1 MTDPLGQSQVLPY
14 ITELAKQGYQ
24 FTILSF
30 EKKKKYFKEKGII
43 EKIAKE
49 HSINWVP
56 LFFTSRP
63 PVLAKIYDRW
73 KLLRKALQLHRKE
86 KFDMVHCRSYIAS
99 EAGLTLK
106 QKTGIKLLF
115 DMRGFW
121 ADERVD
127 NGQWD
132 LKKTFYKKL
141 YQHYK
146 RKEKEFLLNA
156 DGIVSLTK
164 AGKNHLLSLP
174 EYKELSIDVIPCCA
188 DLNHFDYNKTDERL
202 RNQLKNEL
210 GISSGQKVIIY
221 SGSIGG
227 WYMTA
232 EMFDFYKLLLVK
244 HPEFVMLIL
253 TKDDRDKVINEAIA
267 AGIPGD
273 KIFVTYA
280 LREQMPGFL
289 SLSDC
294 SIFFIR
300 PTFSKTASSPTKHAE
315 LMGMGVP
322 VICNDI
328 GDTGTIINATGTGA
342 VIHSFDESSY
352 MIVIDKLPELCALP
366 KSMIRQKAFEYFD
379 LKTGAKAYE
388 RLYERI
394 LNKM

>member
-30 EKKKKYFKEKGII
+30 EKKKKYYKEKGII

-99 EAGLTLK
+99 EAGLKLK
-106 QKTGIKLLF
+106 QKTGIKFLF

-127 NGQWD
+127 NGQWN
-132 LKKTFYKKL
+132 LKKTFYRKL

-146 RKEKEFLLNA
+146 RKEREFLLSS

-174 EYKELSIDVIPCCA
+174 EYKKLSIDVIPCCA

-210 GISSGQKVIIY
+210 GISSGQKVITY

-232 EMFDFYKLLLVK
+232 EMFDFYKLLLIK
-244 HPEFVMLIL
+244 HPGFVMLIL

-273 KIFVTYA
+273 KIFVRYA

-315 LMGMGVP
+315 LMGMGIP

-342 VIHSFDESSY
+342 IIHSFEESSY
-352 MIVIDKLPELCALP
+352 RLVIDKLSELFALP

-379 LKTGAKAYE
+379 LKTGASAYE
-388 RLYERI
+388 KLYKRI
-394 LNKM
+394 LN

>member
-1 MTDPLGQSQVLPY
+1 MGQSQVLPY

-30 EKKKKYFKEKGII
+30 EKKKKYYKEKGII

-99 EAGLTLK
+99 EAGLKLK
-106 QKTGIKLLF
+106 QKTGIKFLF

-127 NGQWD
+127 NGQWN
-132 LKKTFYKKL
+132 LKKTFYRKL

-146 RKEKEFLLNA
+146 RKEREFLLSA

-210 GISSGQKVIIY
+210 GISSGQKVITY

-232 EMFDFYKLLLVK
+232 EMFDFYKLLLIK
-244 HPEFVMLIL
+244 HPGFVMLIL

-273 KIFVTYA
+273 KIFVRYA

-315 LMGMGVP
+315 LMGMGIP

-342 VIHSFDESSY
+342 VIHSFEESSY
-352 MIVIDKLPELCALP
+352 RLVIDKLSELFALP

-379 LKTGAKAYE
+379 LKTGASAYE
-388 RLYERI
+388 KLYKRI
-394 LNKM
+394 LN

>member
-30 EKKKKYFKEKGII
+30 EKKKKYYKEKGII

-99 EAGLTLK
+99 EAGLKLK
-106 QKTGIKLLF
+106 QKTGIKFLF

-132 LKKTFYKKL
+132 LKKTFYRKL

-146 RKEKEFLLNA
+146 RKEREFLLSS

-174 EYKELSIDVIPCCA
+174 EYKKLSIDVIPCCA

-210 GISSGQKVIIY
+210 GISSGQKVITY

-232 EMFDFYKLLLVK
+232 EMFDFYKLLLIK
-244 HPEFVMLIL
+244 HPGFVMLIL

-273 KIFVTYA
+273 KIFVRYA

-315 LMGMGVP
+315 LMGMGIP

-342 VIHSFDESSY
+342 IIHSFEESSY
-352 MIVIDKLPELCALP
+352 RLVIDKLSELFALP

-379 LKTGAKAYE
+379 LKTGASAYE
-388 RLYERI
+388 KLYKRI
-394 LNKM
+394 LN